1 MMILSEEPLMNSTER
16 AFENK
21 NLDAEVLTFNKTV
34 LNILGNF
41 IQYELIVCDDK
52 DPLQFN
58 TKI

>member
-1 MMILSEEPLMNSTER
+1 MMILSEEPLMNSSER

-21 NLDAEVLTFNKTV
+21 NVDAEVLTFNKTV

-52 DPLQFN
+52 DPL
-58 TKI
+58 